1 MKKIIFTGLNV
12 EQVSMYFEL
21 CLELGYHVSFLK
33 QEDLNKTFQEVIDH
47 VEHSNCDLQYEYSFM
62 FISGLSQDELMNLL
76 DLFNEAKL
84 PFDGIKVM
92 ATSHNVKWTMKDIME
107 ETIQEH
113 KMMKKV
119 YELDSLLRSCNE
131 IPFDSLD
138 ESIKQDVMNEVMA
151 AYVLMKSQNFTN
163 ENLDLAIHGL
173 KEVLKLV
180 SKS

>member
-1 MKKIIFTGLNV
+1 MKKIIFNGISD
-12 EQVSMYFEL
+12 EQVEKYFDL
-21 CLELGYHVSFLK
+21 CLELGYEVSLLK
-33 QEDLNKTFQEVIDH
+33 KEDLNKTFQEVIDH
-47 VEHSNCDLQYEYSFM
+47 VKNVQTDLKSEYSFM
-62 FISGLSQDELMNLL
+62 FISGFTQDELMKVL
-76 DLFNEAKL
+76 DLFNQAKL

-92 ATSHNVKWTMKDIME
+92 ATSHNVKWMMKDIME

-138 ESIKQDVMNEVMA
+138 ESIKQGVMNEVMA

-163 ENLDLAIHGL
+163 ENLDLAIKNL
-173 KEVLKLV
+173 KDVLKTCL
-180 SKS
+180 